1 MSALLIVAGGTGG
14 HVFPA
19 LAVAQLLRNQ
29 GVTVTWLGTRQGIE
43 ATVVPAAGIAID
55 WVTIHGLRGAGMLA
69 WLLLPFRLAA
79 AMWQSWRVLRQ
90 RRPDAVLAMGGFV
103 SGPAGLMAWLSRRPL
118 LIHEQN
124 AMAGL
129 TNRWLALVA
138 DVAMSGYPDA
148 FGMLPGPRHVGNP
161 VRAEIARIP
170 APQQRL
176 GERHGPL
183 RVLVIGGSRGAQ
195 VFNNVLPS
203 ALALIKPES
212 RPEVWHQAGRGQAS
226 AVEQA
231 YRTVSDTARVTEFID
246 DMAQAYT
253 WADVVVCRAGAM
265 TLAEIAAAGLAA
277 VLVPYP
283 YAADDH
289 QTANAQ
295 FLDERD
301 AAILLPET
309 EFDAARLAELLEGFA
324 GQHEVLIR
332 MASNARACAMPDAA
346 DTVAQLC
353 LEAMHA

>member
-29 GVTVTWLGTRQGIE
+29 GVTVTWLGTRQGLE
-43 ATVVPAAGIAID
+43 AKVVPAAGIAID
-55 WVTIHGLRGAGMLA
+55 WVTIRGLRGAGLLA
-69 WLLLPFRLAA
+69 WALLPFRLAA
-79 AMWQSWRVLRQ
+79 AMWQSWRVLRR

-103 SGPAGLMAWLSRRPL
+103 AGPAGLAAWLSRRPL

-124 AMAGL
+124 AVAGL

-138 DVAMSGYPDA
+138 DVVMSGFPDA
-148 FGMLPGPRHVGNP
+148 FGAMPARHVGNP
-161 VRAEIARIP
+161 VRAEIARIA
-170 APQQRL
+170 APDQRL
-176 GERHGPL
+176 GGRRGAL

-195 VFNNVLPS
+195 VFNKMLPA
-203 ALALIKPES
+203 ALALIPPDA
-212 RPEVWHQAGRGQAS
+212 RPEVWHQAGRGQGP
-226 AVEQA
+226 AVERA
-231 YRTVSDTARVTEFID
+231 YRVVTDTARVSEFID
-246 DMAQAYT
+246 DMAPAYA

-277 VLVPYP
+277 ILVPYP

-289 QTANAQ
+289 QTVNAQ
-295 FLDERD
+295 FLTERD

-309 EFDAARLAELLEGFA
+309 ECRPARLAELLAGFA
-324 GQHEVLIR
+324 GQHAVLLR
-332 MASNARACAMPDAA
+332 MASNARACAIPDAA

-353 LEAMHA
+353 VEVMA